1 MTSLLMAPAS
11 RYEVPLLPDLG
22 DPAARR
28 ELTPAAVR
36 GVEQLAERWQ
46 LTTEQVCRLLG
57 DVPQSTWFAWKAGKP
72 PADLGTDRLT
82 RVSLLLGVFTAL
94 HALHARE
101 LADRWVRLPNA
112 NPLFAGRTPLE
123 VMQSGGIPVMASV
136 RALLDG
142 RRGGQ

>member
-1 MTSLLMAPAS
+1 MTTALMAPAS

-22 DPAARR
+22 DARARR

-36 GVEQLAERWQ
+36 GVVRLADAWQ

-57 DVPQSTWFAWKAGKP
+57 DVPQSTWFAWKAKP

-82 RVSLLLGVFTAL
+82 RVSLLLGAYTAL
-94 HALHARE
+94 HAVHGPE
-101 LADRWVRLPNA
+101 LADRWVRLPSS

-123 VMQSGGIPVMASV
+123 AMAVGGIPVMAAV

>member
-1 MTSLLMAPAS
+1 MTGLLMAPAS

-22 DPAARR
+22 DAAARR

-36 GVEQLAERWQ
+36 GVVQLAQHWQ
-46 LTTEQVCRLLG
+46 LTNEQVCRLLG
-57 DVPQSTWFAWKAGKP
+57 DIPPSTWFAWKAGRP

-94 HALHARE
+94 RALHSRA

-112 NPLFAGRTPLE
+112 NPLLAGRTPLE
-123 VMQSGGIPVMASV
+123 VMQTGGIPAMAAV

-142 RRGGQ
+142 RRGGL

>member
-1 MTSLLMAPAS
+1 MTTALMAPAS

-22 DPAARR
+22 DARVRR

-36 GVEQLAERWQ
+36 GVVRLAESWQ
-46 LTTEQVCRLLG
+46 LTTDQVCRLLG
-57 DVPQSTWFAWKAGKP
+57 DVPQSTWFAWKAGRP

-82 RVSLLLGVFTAL
+82 RVSLLLGTYTAL
-94 HALHARE
+94 HALHGAD

-112 NPLFAGRTPLE
+112 NALFGGRSPLE
-123 VMQSGGIPVMASV
+123 AMAVGGIPVMAAV

>member
-1 MTSLLMAPAS
+1 MTTALMAPAR

-22 DPAARR
+22 DARARR
-28 ELTPAAVR
+28 ELTLAAVR
-36 GVEQLAERWQ
+36 GVVRLADAWQ

-57 DVPQSTWFAWKAGKP
+57 DVPQSTWFAWKAKP

-82 RVSLLLGVFTAL
+82 RVSLLLGTYTAL
-94 HALHARE
+94 HALHGPD

-123 VMQSGGIPVMASV
+123 AMAAGGIPVMAAV
-136 RALLDG
+136 RSLLDG